1 MTNPLF
7 CHSICLVS
15 SISQYKIEQ
24 RIKKGKKALTIW
36 SKRVGALRSFCKQQ
50 LSLFTSA
57 EANPE
62 GLWEIGFYCGIRPV
76 SMMSQQFGTTLLSLL
91 PSSFRPSPFLSGY
104 QRGSYQWGIAKHDDY
119 KQNPTAC
126 SHALNFLSVSPHSK
140 QLQNSV

>member
-7 CHSICLVS
+7 CHSICLVF

-62 GLWEIGFYCGIRPV
+62 GHKEIGNYLRIMPV
-76 SMMSQQFGTTLLSLL
+76 SMMSKQLELPFYLSFQV
-91 PSSFRPSPFLSGY
+91 SFVPILFFLDTKE
-104 QRGSYQWGIAKHDDY
+104 RGSYQWGIAKHDDY
-119 KQNPTAC
+119 KQ
-126 SHALNFLSVSPHSK
+126 K
-140 QLQNSV
+140 QKE